1 METGQMIAVMPPM
14 PVSIASSQVDEVLVP
29 MGKVDGA
36 FAGLLKGLSGKKLVQ
51 VAAAEQPV
59 PLKED
64 VVTNGVR
71 SALLTTAGNGE
82 KQASPEQIGSTEV
95 KDDTSSLQ
103 DNPGPESQNVMSS
116 VNGEPFIPLFAQLHG
131 RMPEAGS
138 TTGSRSVRL
147 REILQTDRS
156 VTGQPDGAVLE
167 QIRREAPVQQ
177 AAITAIRAR
186 LEDFLQPEVD
196 KTIPIPKLLETT
208 IASGGEPVTVAIG
221 SSILVAT
228 QNGSVVTEG
237 DKQAVIKSAD
247 TPRVD
252 VITSAPAE
260 RVLRQSEQIPQ
271 TIEVKASVPIE
282 KAKVALAQDR
292 DSLRIAAVMQQLQD
306 SSLNTV
312 DEPVVLAKMPLQE
325 TTTVLQA
332 VSEPGNKVSQTDQ
345 PVVVS
350 RVVSL
355 PSASAATLPLQMSE
369 QENEVVEPV
378 ALQPGM
384 TGQQEQLQKVRSSGT
399 IVSLPAVA
407 NYAADGKPETA
418 PVRLEQRE
426 AGKSP
431 QSEQVD
437 TAKNI
442 VASSSGETPTSNDEQ
457 ETADRGMNGN
467 FSSHVLHQQV
477 KTDGSLTASTASGA
491 AQNDTSRLTLPPE
504 QVVQQVRDRLV
515 NHETKPGSEQIVL
528 RLSPEHLGELKVNL
542 NLEGQRL
549 KVEIVAE
556 NRMVRDSLMQ
566 HIDALKESLS
576 RQNIK
581 MDSFEVTTGGFGASD
596 GSRGQ
601 GSWRELAQQ
610 RQQNAWMPDGGY
622 RLAAQTAPVLAAY
635 QMKSEHTMVDLHF

>member
-64 VVTNGVR
+64 VVTNDVR

-82 KQASPEQIGSTEV
+82 KKASPEQIGSTEV

-103 DNPGPESQNVMSS
+103 DHPGPESQNVMSS

-332 VSEPGNKVSQTDQ
+332 VSETGNKASQTDQ

-355 PSASAATLPLQMSE
+355 PSASAATLSLQMSG

-384 TGQQEQLQKVRSSGT
+384 TGQQEQLQKVRSSAT
-399 IVSLPAVA
+399 IVSLSAVA
-407 NYAADGKPETA
+407 SNAADGKPETS
-418 PVRLEQRE
+418 PVRLEQCE
-426 AGKSP
+426 AG
-431 QSEQVD
+431 SEQVV

-442 VASSSGETPTSNDEQ
+442 VAAPSGETQTSSDEQ

-491 AQNDTSRLTLPPE
+491 AQNDTSRLSLPPE